1 MQCSEWG
8 RMLKC
13 CGKGC
18 ENMKKN
24 LIAVPALCGAGL
36 FLLCGCFSG
45 DNARDDLLNY
55 LEARYTQDDF
65 TFHSYELQPEQNELK
80 KTEICVS
87 SKLFPDADLRALRWQ
102 KDGKWVYRD
111 NYMAYYL
118 HDDVEAYMHDIAES
132 IFGACKVYL
141 DSPWGV
147 YTPES
152 YPTDADAEYYLKSKP
167 QCGFAVYLPPGQSKE
182 SAARNQ
188 IFRNAGIMQAK
199 AGKGG
204 IPFAVRFPVPRTEA
218 CISAPGAAGIGF
230 GILNFLPGI
239 SEL

>member
-1 MQCSEWG
+1 
-8 RMLKC
+8 
-13 CGKGC
+13 
-18 ENMKKN
+18 MKKN

-141 DSPWGV
+141 DLPWGV

-182 SAARNQ
+182 NAAENLKE
-188 IFRNAGIMQAK
+188 F
-199 AGKGG
+199 
-204 IPFAVRFPVPRTEA
+204 TEKLKEKQF
-218 CISAPGAAGIGF
+218 F
-230 GILNFLPGI
+230 GISGGVRIIKEQEAYDEI
-239 SEL
+239 SSFDGPAGGFIENPVCEFIGGFEV